1 MRKLVCIGGGEIP
14 RYKNG
19 KVLPYEIKEI
29 DEEIVRLSQKE
40 SPKLLFISIASS
52 HPEEYFEG
60 IKKVYEDLGCVV
72 SHLNINQS
80 YEDLKNELLGTDI
93 IYIGGGN
100 TKYLIEKLNETG
112 IDKLLIKAYNNGI
125 VCSGLSAG
133 SYCWFKYNY
142 DSLEGMGV
150 INAINCVHYD
160 QKDETAKNKFYNVIT
175 EKKLVGY
182 ALDNCVAIE
191 FIDDEI
197 KIVKSNKNKNAYKVL
212 ENNNKVEEII
222 LEV

>member
-14 RYKNG
+14 RYKNE
-19 KVLPYEIKEI
+19 VMLPYETQEI
-29 DEEIVRLSQKE
+29 DEEIVRLSNKKN
-40 SPKLLFISIASS
+40 PKFLFISIASS

-60 IKKVYEDLGCVV
+60 IKKVYTDLGCIV
-72 SHLNINQS
+72 SHLNINQT
-80 YEDLKNELLGTDI
+80 YEDLEKQLLESDI

-100 TKYLIEKLNETG
+100 TKYLIEKLKETG
-112 IDKLLIKAYNNGI
+112 IDKLLIKAYNNGV

-160 QKDETAKNKFYNVIT
+160 QKDETAKNKFYSLIK
-175 EKKLVGY
+175 EKELVGY

-197 KIVKSNKNKNAYKVL
+197 KIVKSNKNRNAYRVEK
-212 ENNNKVEEII
+212 NNNRVNEEII
-222 LEV
+222 F